1 MDRCQL
7 VADAL
12 CRPIYCHRDELQFN
26 QLKVKDM
33 SEMDINPTEL
43 KPALADYVLDYAQS
57 NPLRIALSSEYG
69 DISYADLGVSVRRL
83 ALALQR
89 SGVTRGDRVAVLTTP
104 RADGYSVFLALNA
117 IGAIWLGINPVYQYS
132 EMQYVVN
139 DASPVALVFLSE
151 FQGRGYAQDAARLM
165 RDSTSL
171 QQVYCL
177 DCDLPGAESLDG
189 MVERLVGEG
198 EGLSPDY
205 QRDPEDVA
213 MIVYT
218 SGSTGNPK
226 GCMLPNKAMAYRA
239 FTQWQQFRL
248 SDYPRVYCPLPLNHV
263 GGMQMVAGAALFG
276 GGTVNFRE
284 KFNAA
289 EVGRVVREGRVNF
302 IVMFPTMYQLICDDP
317 AFREADFSSL
327 ECINFSGGVI
337 SRELLGKLA
346 ALGSGQVCTCF
357 GSTETCIGVVF
368 SDLDLD
374 LDTLSIS
381 VGRPIRDDVRV
392 FSSDGEPCQAG
403 EIGEFQVKP
412 DYCMTGYFNRPV
424 ETAASFTSDG
434 WLKSGDLVEVLPDG
448 NFRFS
453 ARVSDMFKSGGY
465 NVYPREVEIALEEH
479 AAVTTAAVVGVPD
492 ALYGEVGYA
501 YINLLAGDTIDVEQ
515 LKLWCKNKLSNYKV
529 PKAIEVLEA
538 MPLLPNG
545 KLDKTSLKK
554 IANASYSMAG

>member
-1 MDRCQL
+1 M
-7 VADAL
+7 
-12 CRPIYCHRDELQFN
+12 
-26 QLKVKDM
+26 
-33 SEMDINPTEL
+33 
-43 KPALADYVLDYAQS
+43 
-57 NPLRIALSSEYG
+57 
-69 DISYADLGVSVRRL
+69 

-89 SGVTRGDRVAVLTTP
+89 SGVQRGDRVAVLTTP
-104 RADGYSVFLALNA
+104 RADGYSIFLALNA
-117 IGAIWLGINPVYQYS
+117 IGAIWLGINPVYQYN
-132 EMQYVVN
+132 EMLYVVD
-139 DASPVALVFLSE
+139 DATPVALVFLPE
-151 FQGRGYAQDAARLM
+151 FQGRSYAEDATRLM
-165 RDSTSL
+165 RDSNSL
-171 QQVYCL
+171 QNIYCL
-177 DCDLPGAESLDG
+177 DRELDGVESLAG
-189 MVERLVGEG
+189 MVQRLVGEG

-205 QRDPEDVA
+205 QRDREDVA

-239 FTQWQQFRL
+239 FTQWQQFRV

-263 GGMQMVAGAALFG
+263 GGMQMVAGATLFA

-289 EVGRVVREGRVNF
+289 DVGQVVSQGRINF
-302 IVMFPTMYQLICDDP
+302 MVMFPTMYQLICDDP
-317 AFREADFSSL
+317 EFRPGDFASL

-346 ALGSGQVCTCF
+346 TLGSGQVCTCF

-368 SDLDLD
+368 SDPELD

-392 FSSDGEPCQAG
+392 VNDDGEPCRAG

-412 DYCMTGYFNRPV
+412 DYCMVGYFNRPL
-424 ETAASFTSDG
+424 ETAASFTAYG
-434 WLKSGDLVEVLPDG
+434 WLKTGDLVEGLPDG

-479 AAVTTAAVVGVPD
+479 EAITTAAVVGVPD

-501 YINLLAGDTIDVEQ
+501 YINLLPDNTADAEQ
-515 LKLWCKNKLSNYKV
+515 LKGWCKSRVSNYKI
-529 PKAIEVLEA
+529 PKVIEVLDA

-554 IANASYSMAG
+554 FARESYSLIGET

>member
-1 MDRCQL
+1 MFE
-7 VADAL
+7 V
-12 CRPIYCHRDELQFN
+12 
-26 QLKVKDM
+26 
-33 SEMDINPTEL
+33 DINPDLL
-43 KPALADYVLDYAQS
+43 KPALADYILEYAQS
-57 NPLRIALSSEYG
+57 CPDRIALSSEYG
-69 DISYADLGVSVRRL
+69 DISYAELGLRVRRL

-89 SGVTRGDRVAVLTTP
+89 SGVKRGDRVAVLTTP

-117 IGAIWLGINPVYQYS
+117 IGAIWLGINPVYQYQ
-132 EMQYVVN
+132 EMLYVVD

-151 FQGRGYAQDAARLM
+151 FQGRSYIEDATRLM
-165 RDSTSL
+165 HDSSSL
-171 QQVYCL
+171 QNMVCL
-177 DCDLPGAESLDG
+177 DRELDGVESLSG
-189 MVERLVGEG
+189 MVQRMLGEEEGEGEG

-205 QRDPEDVA
+205 QRDREDVA

-239 FTQWQQFRL
+239 FTQWQQFRV

-263 GGMQMVAGAALFG
+263 GGMQMVAGATLFA

-284 KFNAA
+284 KFNAN
-289 EVGRVVREGRVNF
+289 EVGQVVSQGRINF
-302 IVMFPTMYQLICDDP
+302 MVMFPTMYQLICDDP
-317 AFREADFSSL
+317 AFRVEDFASL

-346 ALGSGQVCTCF
+346 MLGSGQVCTCF

-368 SDLDLD
+368 SDPELD

-392 FSSDGEPCQAG
+392 VNDGGEPCMAG

-412 DYCMTGYFNRPV
+412 DYCMVGYFNRPL
-424 ETAASFTSDG
+424 ETEASFTADG
-434 WLKSGDLVEVLPDG
+434 WLKTGDLVEVLPDG

-465 NVYPREVEIALEEH
+465 NVYPREIEIALEEH
-479 AAVTTAAVVGVPD
+479 EAIATAAVVGVPD
-492 ALYGEVGYA
+492 TLYGEVGYA
-501 YINLLAGDTIDVEQ
+501 YINLLADNTVDAEH
-515 LKLWCKNKLSNYKV
+515 LKAWCKSRVSNYKI
-529 PKAIEVLEA
+529 PKVIEALDA

-554 IANASYSMAG
+554 FARESYARNGET